1 MKLIIGRRYLL
12 RNNKTEEL
20 YIVEILDDSEVPPIK
35 LIYDLKNKKR
45 FQNQC
50 FSISQEGDE
59 FIEITDI
66 EDIIH
71 LLI

>member
-1 MKLIIGRRYLL
+1 MKLSIGKRYLL
-12 RNNKTEEL
+12 KNNKTKEL
-20 YIVEILDDSEVPPIK
+20 YIVEILDDEVLPIK
-35 LIYDLKNKKR
+35 LVYDLESKKNFKGQR
-45 FQNQC
+45 F
-50 FSISQEGDE
+50 STIQEGDE